1 MSKRTDYI
9 PPEIFEAFQQK
20 SVGYSLLIKGV
31 AGAGKTTLALTLL
44 SIFEDYEPIY
54 ISSRVAPQSI
64 YSQFPWIQKKLKET
78 NIIDATRTYLP
89 PVDDVKALKTHLLR
103 TIRFNDVP
111 EFLKI
116 IYDKID
122 EEQNSIVVIDS
133 WDAIIGQINGDKASE
148 WETILTEFVRQMKV
162 KLILVNESVQPS
174 YLDYIVDGILELK
187 DGAIDERVFRTMGVN
202 KIRGVLRRQKEYG
215 FTLHNNEFIHC
226 SAYYDAPLK
235 EESYA
240 QAATST
246 WQTVNPP
253 NSNLYSTGSPEL
265 DKFYRGGLQL
275 STLNL
280 WEIVSD
286 VPLSVFSNIM
296 ITMISNFISNGW
308 GTLIYSIDGV
318 NSRFIDKNKLFM
330 QLPMNN
336 INNNIRF
343 LVEQMPELPQNGK
356 SETRPYVVPFKTQNF
371 MEVFSEEYQ
380 KLTRRTNYNPILS
393 IAAYDYLMY
402 NQNPN
407 ILTNEVYAHLKF
419 ARNYNVIGVGIVNH
433 LDRGGSESAPSSFG
447 AKKPDLSYFFD
458 THVKMIFKN
467 NSIFLYGI
475 KPHTEIFWVKTE
487 YSEKKLIPDIK
498 LMPMV

>member
-1 MSKRTDYI
+1 MKLKLLKGETKLSKRTDYI

-174 YLDYIVDGILELK
+174 YLDYIVNGILELK
-187 DGAIDERVFRTMGVN
+187 DGAID
-202 KIRGVLRRQKEYG
+202 
-215 FTLHNNEFIHC
+215 
-226 SAYYDAPLK
+226 
-235 EESYA
+235 
-240 QAATST
+240 
-246 WQTVNPP
+246 
-253 NSNLYSTGSPEL
+253 
-265 DKFYRGGLQL
+265 
-275 STLNL
+275 
-280 WEIVSD
+280 
-286 VPLSVFSNIM
+286 
-296 ITMISNFISNGW
+296 
-308 GTLIYSIDGV
+308 
-318 NSRFIDKNKLFM
+318 
-330 QLPMNN
+330 
-336 INNNIRF
+336 
-343 LVEQMPELPQNGK
+343 
-356 SETRPYVVPFKTQNF
+356 
-371 MEVFSEEYQ
+371 
-380 KLTRRTNYNPILS
+380 
-393 IAAYDYLMY
+393 
-402 NQNPN
+402 
-407 ILTNEVYAHLKF
+407 
-419 ARNYNVIGVGIVNH
+419 
-433 LDRGGSESAPSSFG
+433 
-447 AKKPDLSYFFD
+447 
-458 THVKMIFKN
+458 
-467 NSIFLYGI
+467 
-475 KPHTEIFWVKTE
+475 
-487 YSEKKLIPDIK
+487 
-498 LMPMV
+498 